1 MEAPNDRR
9 GSHLS
14 TRVLLN
20 DDEYIDDESHN
31 YLQSFEQNYEA
42 GDHLRPL
49 PAKSETTLSGV
60 SGSYFNLPDGS
71 RDGSISA
78 LSSIF
83 SFKKSKLFSW
93 SRAPSI
99 EISPRNGVT
108 KTLASKEEAGV
119 EEEILLQRRQR
130 RLSNRRTIVWITI
143 AILLVSAL
151 AFTLFYVLKLLY

>member
-60 SGSYFNLPDGS
+60 SGRSGK
-71 RDGSISA
+71 IC
-78 LSSIF
+78 
-83 SFKKSKLFSW
+83 
-93 SRAPSI
+93 I
-99 EISPRNGVT
+99 EI
-108 KTLASKEEAGV
+108 
-119 EEEILLQRRQR
+119 IQ
-130 RLSNRRTIVWITI
+130 
-143 AILLVSAL
+143 
-151 AFTLFYVLKLLY
+151 KLCIKFDF